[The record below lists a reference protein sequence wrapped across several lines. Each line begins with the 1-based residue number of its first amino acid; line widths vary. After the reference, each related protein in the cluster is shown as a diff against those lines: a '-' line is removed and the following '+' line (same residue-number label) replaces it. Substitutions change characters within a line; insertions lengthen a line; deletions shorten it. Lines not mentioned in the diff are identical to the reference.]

1 MCVKIVSMKE
11 EYQILLYYK
20 YVDIENPEK
29 ERDLHIKLCEDLNLK
44 GRIII
49 SKEGINGT
57 VEGTLENT
65 EKYIDI
71 MKKDSRFSD
80 MSFKKSVGNGSA
92 FPRLSV
98 KARKEIVSLHLD
110 EDIDPN
116 RLTGKRIKA
125 DTLKKWYE
133 EGKEF
138 YVVDMRNDYEYK
150 VGRFKDSLLLP
161 VENFREIPNHLD
173 KISHL
178 KDKTVVP
185 VCTGGV
191 RCEKA
196 SGLLVR
202 EGFKDVYQIEDGIVS
217 YIEKYPASEF
227 LGSLYVFDGRVLY
240 TKDPEDKHTIIGV
253 CELCGEKTENFSNC
267 NNKSCNKKLL
277 CCKDCIESGEK
288 LFCKEECKNICLD
301 KTQTGN

>member
-1 MCVKIVSMKE
+1 MCVIIYFMKN

-20 YVDIENPEK
+20 YIKIEDPK
-29 ERDLHIKLCEDLNLK
+29 KYRDFQFDLCQELGLK

-49 SKEGINGT
+49 ASEGINGT

-65 EKYIDI
+65 EKYIDK
-71 MKKDSRFSD
+71 MKEDSRFSD
-80 MSFKKSVGNGSA
+80 ISFKKSSGTGNA

-98 KARKEIVSLHLD
+98 KVRDEIVSFHLQD
-110 EDIDPN
+110 DIDPN
-116 RLTGKRIKA
+116 QITGKRIKA
-125 DTLKKWYE
+125 DTLKKWYD

-150 VGRFKDSLLLP
+150 VGRFKDSILLP
-161 VENFREIPNHLD
+161 VENFREIPKHLD

-202 EGFKDVYQIEDGIVS
+202 EGFSDVYQIEDGIVS
-217 YIEKYPASEF
+217 FIEQFPSSQF
-227 LGSLYVFDGRVLY
+227 LGSLYVFDGRVTY
-240 TKDPEDKHTIIGV
+240 SKDPKENHTIVGV
-253 CELCGEKTENFSNC
+253 CEICQDKTENFSNC
-267 NNKSCNKKLL
+267 ANKMCNKKLL
-277 CCKDCIESGEK
+277 CCENCISRKEQ
-288 LFCKEECKNICLD
+288 LFCSQDCKDLKSVLLKI
-301 KTQTGN
+301 